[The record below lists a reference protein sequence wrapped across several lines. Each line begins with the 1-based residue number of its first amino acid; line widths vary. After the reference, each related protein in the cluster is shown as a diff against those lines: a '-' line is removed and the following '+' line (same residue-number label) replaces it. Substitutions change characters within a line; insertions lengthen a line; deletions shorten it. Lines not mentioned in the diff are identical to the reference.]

1 VGLHEKCGD
10 QCWQEIAAH
19 ITPLMK
25 QSHYTDAIL
34 EVLRR
39 PNESLSFHFPR
50 QADHVDEMP
59 NSVPHE

>member
-1 VGLHEKCGD
+1 
-10 QCWQEIAAH
+10 
-19 ITPLMK
+19 MK